1 MRREPLTRNTG
12 EECRKFFRT
21 TPSRRRQRPCR
32 RPENGVTV
40 FIQGLEK
47 RGPDNRRKRIYMS
60 VLTPDLYR
68 PMYGDKVAVGG
79 AGQGRRYRE
88 GQDAGR
94 SQGHDTLHPR
104 PRYRSRQVDL
114 QRPMRDQLAPADG
127 VGGCE
132 AGWLMD
138 HRCPRRRGE
147 AVGLQGQAAVFLEGR
162 QEGRRHTWRRPQQC
176 LAYRRA
182 LIAHSRRA
190 ARHAGRRPGLRLRQ
204 AAFVVDGGSLRF
216 SSNPR
221 HATAEDIRWFSFI
234 FPRRA

>member
-40 FIQGLEK
+40 FLQGLEK

-60 VLTPDLYR
+60 VLTRDLYR
-68 PMYGDKVAVGG
+68 PMYGDKVAIGG

-104 PRYRSRQVDL
+104 PRYHSRQVDL
-114 QRPMRDQLAPADG
+114 QRPMRDQLPPADG
-127 VGGCE
+127 VSGCE

-138 HRCPRRRGE
+138 DRCPGRRGE
-147 AVGLQGQAAVFLEGR
+147 AVGLRGQAAVCRRLSIREP
-162 QEGRRHTWRRPQQC
+162 QEIPLVVRHDLTGVTFATQE
-176 LAYRRA
+176 AA
-182 LIAHSRRA
+182 LDSDGGIA
-190 ARHAGRRPGLRLRQ
+190 ARITACYALR
-204 AAFVVDGGSLRF
+204 APA
-216 SSNPR
+216 
-221 HATAEDIRWFSFI
+221 
-234 FPRRA
+234 